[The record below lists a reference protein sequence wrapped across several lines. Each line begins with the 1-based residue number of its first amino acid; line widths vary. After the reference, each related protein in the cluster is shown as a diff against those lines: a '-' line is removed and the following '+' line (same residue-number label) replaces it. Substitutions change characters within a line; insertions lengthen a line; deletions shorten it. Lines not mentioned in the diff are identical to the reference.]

1 MTERPHD
8 CSGCFND
15 VDIGQSW
22 IHRLNNKASL
32 GDGIPRPLPGTATG
46 NAERGRAL
54 LVERGNANCVLCH
67 AFPDAALRVAGNV
80 GPPLAG
86 VGGRLSPA
94 QLRLRIADIQR
105 LNPNV
110 AMPSYYR
117 VDALDQVATEY
128 RGKPILD
135 AQQVE
140 DLIAYLE
147 RLQ

>member
-1 MTERPHD
+1 MVTGAARADP
-8 CSGCFND
+8 SVGAKLQI
-15 VDIGQSW
+15 V
-22 IHRLNNKASL
+22 
-32 GDGIPRPLPGTATG
+32 GDGIPRPLPGAAAG

-54 LVERGNANCVLCH
+54 LVERGRANCRLCH
-67 AFPDAALRVAGNV
+67 AFPDPALRVAGNV
-80 GPPLAG
+80 GPSLAG
-86 VGGRLSPA
+86 VGRKLSPA
-94 QLRLRIADIQR
+94 QLRLRIADIQSVS
-105 LNPNV
+105 PNV